1 MQYDNLIKKILEG
14 TFYDENKYDP
24 FRGRTADLEVG
35 QEEKKSSFEYVPRE
49 MIEYDA
55 SEIEGFWEEYR
66 NIIGRA
72 VFNSPEELQKFT
84 ELTEKVL
91 VVPLKPKYAIAFPP
105 EIALQIMQS
114 GEQYAKDRIH
124 DNYKFYSKLGS
135 LAGMDRASYGPNGVI
150 GLTPF
155 TEVKNLSLPSE
166 SGNTTEANYLF
177 DNWLSWLHD
186 KREEGW
192 IIAGTD
198 ISFESEK

>member
-14 TFYDENKYDP
+14 NFYDENKYDP
-24 FRGRTADLEVG
+24 FKGRTADLEAG
-35 QEEKKSSFEYVPRE
+35 QEEKKPSFEYVSQE
-49 MIEYDA
+49 MPEYDA

-66 NIIGRA
+66 DIIGQA

-84 ELTEKVL
+84 GLTEKVL

-114 GEQYAKDRIH
+114 GEQYAKDHIH

-135 LAGMDRASYGPNGVI
+135 LAGMDRTPYGPNGVI

-155 TEVKNLSLPSE
+155 TKVKNLSLPSE
-166 SGNTTEANYLF
+166 SGTTTEANYLF

-198 ISFESEK
+198 IPFGSEK